1 MLNGGAGIAHLNMN
15 NSDNRVKNL
24 KWVKEGEARKM
35 LMDFEEISVDQAIK
49 YVANYCIT
57 NNLYRQGNTFH
68 EFDDSFVNTLNAMFP
83 NLDVDGGYC
92 FLDDNGGKTGL
103 IRFYSGDANPK
114 WSFEMK
120 ADGEIEW
127 GGA

>member
-1 MLNGGAGIAHLNMN
+1 MI
-15 NSDNRVKNL
+15 
-24 KWVKEGEARKM
+24 
-35 LMDFEEISVDQAIK
+35 
-49 YVANYCIT
+49 
-57 NNLYRQGNTFH
+57 YRQGNTFH

-92 FLDDNGGKTGL
+92 FLNDNGGKTGL
-103 IRFYSGDANPK
+103 IRFYSGDSNPK
-114 WSFEMK
+114 WGFEMK

>member
-1 MLNGGAGIAHLNMN
+1 
-15 NSDNRVKNL
+15 
-24 KWVKEGEARKM
+24 
-35 LMDFEEISVDQAIK
+35 
-49 YVANYCIT
+49 
-57 NNLYRQGNTFH
+57 
-68 EFDDSFVNTLNAMFP
+68 MFP

-103 IRFYSGDANPK
+103 IRFYSGDSNPK

-120 ADGEIEW
+120 ADGDIKW

>member
-1 MLNGGAGIAHLNMN
+1 MI
-15 NSDNRVKNL
+15 
-24 KWVKEGEARKM
+24 
-35 LMDFEEISVDQAIK
+35 
-49 YVANYCIT
+49 
-57 NNLYRQGNTFH
+57 YRQGNTFH

-114 WSFEMK
+114 WSFEIK